1 MIQKHADWHLFPED
15 HFSLLEYLLG
25 DKGMYHTARVVGPYK
40 APAAELQRNKN
51 FNWQLAHL
59 RVVAEP
65 VVGMLKRRWMSLK
78 ELRVSI
84 GTEGDFRWALEWII
98 ACCVLHTV
106 CHSLG
111 DAEFLTATEADPP
124 VDGLM
129 GDDGAEECRSRVKRD
144 VLAFMKTTWQYKY

>member
-15 HFSLLEYLLG
+15 PFSLLEYLLG
-25 DKGMYHTARVVGPYK
+25 NKGMYHTARVVGPDK

-51 FNWQLAHL
+51 YNWQLARL
-59 RVVAEP
+59 REVAEL
-65 VVGMLKRRWMSLK
+65 VVGMLKGWWMSLK

-84 GTEGDFRWALEWII
+84 GTEEDFRLALEWIL
-98 ACCVLHTV
+98 ACCVLHNV

-111 DAEFLTATEADPP
+111 DADFLTAVKADPP
-124 VDGLM
+124 IDGLM

-144 VLAFMKTTWQYKY
+144 VLAFMKTTAQ